1 VKTCPHCGEV
11 LLSNK
16 EPLPKRLT
24 QNHKDIIEF
33 CKAPYSATQIA
44 EGLGITMPAVYK
56 RIRVLQ
62 RMGYIQKM
70 QDPRALGYNHGCTF
84 ISTDRPYAEAIKV
97 RTSVLGVRL

>member
-11 LLSNK
+11 LLSDK

-33 CKAPYSATQIA
+33 CKSPYSATQIA

-70 QDPRALGYNHGCTF
+70 QDPRARGYNHGCTF
-84 ISTDRPYAEAIKV
+84 ISTDRPYSAALAV